1 MRTGHKDESET
12 IRNKTVTVDR
22 GVAPLSSQPRLV
34 DARQVE
40 FGQGMVDDACLDGE
54 QVRVKGQVP
63 RTVCK
68 VEGNADAMANT
79 AVDIK
84 RLVKSFCGKTTL
96 HNILVH
102 RCLPDPC
109 PSSTGSPQSAACPE
123 RYPSEGFRAYYKIAK
138 MSVQLTI
145 TFKHSFRTMLTAVL
159 VHPALLHLSNFLD
172 YMQHIS
178 SSSHKSSQ
186 VESQLKE
193 TLPKCDVGTKF
204 FVSGHSKKVL
214 LPLGRNDAVRQPER
228 LDRVSEGELLCG
240 HFCFP
245 LSWTYARVLSFFN
258 MLRESKETLVGWGPS
273 FVAPD
278 RPDQVRAVQSAGRR
292 STA

>member
-1 MRTGHKDESET
+1 MLAAFLRDVLQAPRHNTQISLRDIEPLAQLQNPFVRTGHKDESET

-68 VEGNADAMANT
+68 VEGADAMAST

-123 RYPSEGFRAYYKIAK
+123 RCSSEGFRAYYK
-138 MSVQLTI
+138 
-145 TFKHSFRTMLTAVL
+145 
-159 VHPALLHLSNFLD
+159 
-172 YMQHIS
+172 
-178 SSSHKSSQ
+178 
-186 VESQLKE
+186 
-193 TLPKCDVGTKF
+193 
-204 FVSGHSKKVL
+204 
-214 LPLGRNDAVRQPER
+214 
-228 LDRVSEGELLCG
+228 
-240 HFCFP
+240 
-245 LSWTYARVLSFFN
+245 
-258 MLRESKETLVGWGPS
+258 
-273 FVAPD
+273 
-278 RPDQVRAVQSAGRR
+278 
-292 STA
+292 